1 MIMVH
6 LIKGVDNMLE
16 KILNK
21 IGYSKLSKVEV
32 KILYLM
38 ADLRVNK
45 KDVFVDYVKKTN
57 TQKFYVQKGK
67 QKRCVLEV

>member
-1 MIMVH
+1 
-6 LIKGVDNMLE
+6 MLE
-16 KILNK
+16 KIL
-21 IGYSKLSKVEV
+21 SKLGYFKLNKKEM
-32 KILYLM
+32 KILDLITG
-38 ADLRVNK
+38 LRVDK